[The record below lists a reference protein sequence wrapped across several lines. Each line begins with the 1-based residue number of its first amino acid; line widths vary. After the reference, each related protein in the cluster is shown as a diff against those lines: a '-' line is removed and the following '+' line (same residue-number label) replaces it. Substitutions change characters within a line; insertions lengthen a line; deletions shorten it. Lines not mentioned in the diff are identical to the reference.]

1 MGGRLRGAYLVPVVL
16 PLRIRDDSLVDVD
29 VGPGAEAT
37 LAAAH
42 VLGSERE
49 LQEDDSPIVRSSFIN
64 NMRSILPC
72 SMAFAKTVTVII

>member
-49 LQEDDSPIVRSSFIN
+49 LQEED
-64 NMRSILPC
+64 C
-72 SMAFAKTVTVII
+72 C